1 MQGES
6 DPKALVERKPEQPFI
21 NMLEQAETMVEYSAA
36 LVVAD
41 LANRQPDN
49 RFNKEAREYV
59 KAHSEDPICWMV
71 PCIIC
76 GKHYEFWTTIDVSVG
91 MFHAPRGICGDH
103 STGDG
108 STTIFEA

>member
-1 MQGES
+1 
-6 DPKALVERKPEQPFI
+6 
-21 NMLEQAETMVEYSAA
+21 
-36 LVVAD
+36 
-41 LANRQPDN
+41 
-49 RFNKEAREYV
+49 
-59 KAHSEDPICWMV
+59 MV